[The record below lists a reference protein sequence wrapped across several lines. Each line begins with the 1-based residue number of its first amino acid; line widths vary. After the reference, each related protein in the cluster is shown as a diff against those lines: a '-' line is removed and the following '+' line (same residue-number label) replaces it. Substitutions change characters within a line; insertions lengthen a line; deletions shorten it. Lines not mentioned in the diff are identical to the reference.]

1 MPANWYEA
9 IAKMNLTKE
18 CYRVLMML
26 ITLLE
31 MDGEA
36 QINQAGLARELGM
49 ERQNIHRAIK
59 ELIRLKIITRLIR
72 KNRVTKYSLRGEF
85 FEYDDFE

>member
-1 MPANWYEA
+1 MPANWYEE

-31 MDGEA
+31 MDGEG

-59 ELIRLKIITRLIR
+59 ELIDLKILTRVMK
-72 KNRVTKYSLRGEF
+72 KNRATKYSLRF
-85 FEYDDFE
+85 SNMTTSSK